1 MKLIDVNRQLPRF
14 QCCSRACQT
23 TLPRRP
29 PGNLISY
36 KATAVSL
43 PSGQRTG
50 TCRTDDIVAPECGRR
65 QSTLTEAET
74 PLQKPVPATGNPFA
88 TWVPPPLTAPRQPML
103 LVARHWEQ
111 VVKLPSFRMPEAH
124 VQVPLVVPAPS
135 SRTQKPSVWNV
146 SRFRCPPTYGADY
159 LGARA
164 TYLPQREHRLH
175 KPFCG
180 LQIAV

>member
-1 MKLIDVNRQLPRF
+1 MTLIDVNRQLPRF
-14 QCCSRACQT
+14 QCCSRGCQT
-23 TLPRRP
+23 TLPRRL

-103 LVARHWEQ
+103 LVARQLGAGSEAAFFSHARGTC
-111 VVKLPSFRMPEAH
+111 PSASC
-124 VQVPLVVPAPS
+124 S
-135 SRTQKPSVWNV
+135 SRSVLQDSKPSVWNV